1 MSLNDD
7 NGSRINSL
15 SDFLSNLQVLIITWL
30 VEWLSLLEK
39 SESLLE
45 KLEIDCFRII
55 KVSLLVNLLDLLV
68 NLLLGLFNI
77 GDDIT
82 LGTGV
87 GSASA
92 HASHVT
98 SHRLVEIDQ
107 IENTGVEIE
116 FLLQF
121 LLDSLS
127 NS

>member
-39 SESLLE
+39 SESFLE

-55 KVSLLVNLLDLLV
+55 KVSLLVDLLDLLV
-68 NLLLGLFNI
+68 NLFLGLFNI

-87 GSASA
+87 GSAST

>member
-1 MSLNDD
+1 MSLNDN

-98 SHRLVEIDQ
+98 SHRFVEIDQ